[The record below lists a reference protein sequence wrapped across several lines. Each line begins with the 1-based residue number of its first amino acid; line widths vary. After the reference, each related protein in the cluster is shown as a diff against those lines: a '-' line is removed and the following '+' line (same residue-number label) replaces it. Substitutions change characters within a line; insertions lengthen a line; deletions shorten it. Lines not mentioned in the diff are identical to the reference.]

1 MELGVEGWQRR
12 THLKGAVPGRG
23 QSNRGRLGMKE
34 EEVAKLGELASL
46 PEELGLLCFVSA
58 VLRSL
63 LALLGLR
70 PVRGAIGR

>member
-1 MELGVEGWQRR
+1 
-12 THLKGAVPGRG
+12 
-23 QSNRGRLGMKE
+23 MKE